1 MLPAPTGSGDLPEG
15 VHQASL
21 QEVLDRFGLATM
33 RRRVLAS
40 RLVRMY
46 ELAISTGHLA
56 RFIVFGSFVSAK
68 PEPNDVDVFLL
79 MQDSFAA
86 DDLRGEA
93 ALLFDHAVANAHFGA
108 SVFWMRRLAMLTDEE
123 TLIRG
128 WQRKRGGGRRGI
140 VEIKEEDS

>member
-1 MLPAPTGSGDLPEG
+1 
-15 VHQASL
+15 
-21 QEVLDRFGLATM
+21 
-33 RRRVLAS
+33 
-40 RLVRMY
+40 MY

-68 PEPNDVDVFLL
+68 PEPNDIDVFLL
-79 MQDSFAA
+79 MQDSFDA